1 MYILFEGIDGCG
13 KTTQIELLKQNMPD
27 AIVTKEPGGTK
38 FGVHARELLLHGE
51 IKSPKAELL
60 LFLADR
66 AEHYTEV
73 IEPNLEKT
81 IISDRGFLSGIAYA
95 MVNGFELDFLIELNK
110 FTLNNNLPQK
120 IVLFEIT
127 KEELINRVGSREQD
141 KIESRGFDY
150 LLKIQEN
157 MQLVAKKMEL
167 DFIVIDA
174 TKDINEIH
182 KQIIEYIQDNTNN
195 SNYT

>member
-13 KTTQIELLKQNMPD
+13 KTTQIELLEQNMPN

-38 FGVHARELLLHGE
+38 FGVQARELLLHSD

-81 IISDRGFLSGIAYA
+81 VISDRGFLSGIAYA
-95 MVNGFELDFLIELNK
+95 MVNGFDLDFLIDLNK
-110 FTLNNNLPQK
+110 FALNNNLPQK

-167 DFIVIDA
+167 DYIVIDA
-174 TKDINEIH
+174 TKEISEIH
-182 KQIIEYIQDNTNN
+182 KQIVEYIEDKKTI
-195 SNYT
+195 

>member
-13 KTTQIELLKQNMPD
+13 KTTQIELLEQNMPN

-38 FGVHARELLLHGE
+38 FGMQARELLLHSD

-73 IEPNLEKT
+73 IEPNLKKT

-157 MQLVAKKMEL
+157 MLLVAKKMEL
-167 DFIVIDA
+167 DYIIIDA

-182 KQIIEYIQDNTNN
+182 KQIVEYIED
-195 SNYT
+195 